1 MTEIDLWD
9 DDDELEVEVE
19 VPEVGKGEVAV
30 SLDDSNLTL
39 FSVHDL
45 RKREA
50 FAVLAGLQT
59 VELDEGVYRFRIYK
73 NAGAMFALRYALTGL
88 KVKGSAEDLS
98 EMKALADKAPVPA
111 AVLSED
117 RKFINIRVP
126 RTPSYTNLLKTMT
139 ARPLGEGD
147 YRVTVARAQDLNG
160 HNQALPKYVPRIA
173 FADSVTALLFAPI
186 PGFDGTLESL
196 KSISVEELNVIG
208 SNAQAWKNLK
218 NSKKTLAEKMGTM
231 GISSLYDLIFFM
243 PRRYIDKSTPQNIR
257 DLIAGESA
265 TILGTIAGISSVGG
279 IGGTRFKIESN
290 GGGQIDAVFFR
301 QEWLQTKF
309 KRGEEVLVTGKVGFF
324 NRELNL
330 GGTSIEHSAEAAIL
344 PIVPIY
350 KQSESKGITTNVIL
364 NAQRE
369 LFSRMGENLKMPPYF
384 AKSKEIAYASA
395 VRELHL
401 PTSLAESKKSRELL
415 AYMEFV
421 QMQIIMHELKQ
432 SKSQETGLI
441 NAEGPSKLQRQ
452 AINSLPFTMTK
463 GQQNAVSYLNDEM
476 AAERPVSVLL
486 NADVGAGKGLLK
498 HEKVLTPS
506 GWREVGTLKVGDRIT
521 GSAGKSTAVTGVFP
535 QGLQK
540 LARVSFSDGTS
551 VVTDLAHRWT
561 VMPMGVYPGKFP
573 SGRLPRRVISTE
585 QLLSSG
591 PSEVMFDQV
600 GNGGSVYS
608 TSRIM
613 KTHFEKSK
621 GVYRWKIPI
630 MSGPAQYADA
640 QTDLPIDPYLLGY
653 WLGDGE
659 HNALNIAVG
668 KDDVDATEELLAK
681 CWPGTIERAIDK
693 RNGHF
698 SLRLKTDVRG
708 TGRNLLRSIGVY
720 SNKHVPDMYLKST
733 PEVRLAV
740 LQGLMDSDGY
750 VSRRGDLDFG
760 NNNKRIIDGFLDLV
774 RGLGGIAKISRIRH
788 AQYTDAKG
796 EKVRSKNESYSVNFS
811 LPRGAM
817 PARLMRKADRYAHK
831 LHTLPKR
838 SHSFT
843 KSIVNV
849 ERLDEKGE
857 TVCIKVAARD
867 ELFITRDYIVT
878 HNTLL
883 AQLACLRAV
892 EAGRQAIIVAPA
904 TILARQLYDTLQTL
918 LSRLSID
925 VDARLLL
932 GDTKATERKKIL
944 KGLAEGTVQI
954 AVGST
959 SLLSEA
965 VEYNDLGFVCFDEQQ
980 KFGVNHR
987 TKILSRRSDGRV
999 PDFMMQTATPVPRS
1013 TAQVFYG
1020 DMDMIELDDKPEG
1033 RLPIET
1039 EWLNERPQEVL
1050 EQLAHPVWEDIKE
1063 EASKGNQTF
1072 IITPLVNDS
1081 ESIDAASVKKT
1092 HEVLSNGPLSSLN
1105 VGIVHGQMKPDL
1117 ARDAMADFRAK
1128 KYDVLV
1134 ASTAV
1139 EVGVDIPDATR
1150 VVVLSADRLGASSL
1164 HQIRG
1169 RVGRSNK
1176 PSTCSLIS
1184 QTEVPG
1190 SIRRLQALVDS
1201 SNGYDIAQV
1210 DLETRGEG
1218 QLFGVEQSGGAT
1230 LRFGSILTHRHLV
1243 EAASKE
1249 ADRILASPL
1258 REMAIQDAKLTFNA
1272 EERFV

>member
-384 AKSKEIAYASA
+384 AKSKEIVYASA

-452 AINSLPFTMTK
+452 AISSLPFTMTR

-486 NADVGAGKGLLK
+486 NADVGAGK
-498 HEKVLTPS
+498 
-506 GWREVGTLKVGDRIT
+506 
-521 GSAGKSTAVTGVFP
+521 
-535 QGLQK
+535 
-540 LARVSFSDGTS
+540 
-551 VVTDLAHRWT
+551 
-561 VMPMGVYPGKFP
+561 
-573 SGRLPRRVISTE
+573 
-585 QLLSSG
+585 
-591 PSEVMFDQV
+591 
-600 GNGGSVYS
+600 
-608 TSRIM
+608 
-613 KTHFEKSK
+613 
-621 GVYRWKIPI
+621 
-630 MSGPAQYADA
+630 
-640 QTDLPIDPYLLGY
+640 
-653 WLGDGE
+653 
-659 HNALNIAVG
+659 
-668 KDDVDATEELLAK
+668 
-681 CWPGTIERAIDK
+681 
-693 RNGHF
+693 
-698 SLRLKTDVRG
+698 
-708 TGRNLLRSIGVY
+708 
-720 SNKHVPDMYLKST
+720 
-733 PEVRLAV
+733 
-740 LQGLMDSDGY
+740 
-750 VSRRGDLDFG
+750 
-760 NNNKRIIDGFLDLV
+760 
-774 RGLGGIAKISRIRH
+774 
-788 AQYTDAKG
+788 
-796 EKVRSKNESYSVNFS
+796 
-811 LPRGAM
+811 
-817 PARLMRKADRYAHK
+817 
-831 LHTLPKR
+831 
-838 SHSFT
+838 
-843 KSIVNV
+843 
-849 ERLDEKGE
+849 
-857 TVCIKVAARD
+857 
-867 ELFITRDYIVT
+867 
-878 HNTLL
+878 TLL

-944 KGLAEGTVQI
+944 KGLSEGTVQI

-987 TKILSRRSDGRV
+987 TKILSRRSDDRV